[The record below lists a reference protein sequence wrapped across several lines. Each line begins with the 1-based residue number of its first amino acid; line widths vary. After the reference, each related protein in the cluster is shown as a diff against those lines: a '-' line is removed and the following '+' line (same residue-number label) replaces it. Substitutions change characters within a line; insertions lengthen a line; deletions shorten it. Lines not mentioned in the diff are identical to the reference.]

1 MSPETGLRL
10 FDAVCARDMEGV
22 VAKLASGP
30 YAPGETTWVKIKNRV
45 YSQAQGRADFL

>member
-30 YAPGETTWVKIKNRV
+30 YALNNRK
-45 YSQAQGRADFL
+45 STP